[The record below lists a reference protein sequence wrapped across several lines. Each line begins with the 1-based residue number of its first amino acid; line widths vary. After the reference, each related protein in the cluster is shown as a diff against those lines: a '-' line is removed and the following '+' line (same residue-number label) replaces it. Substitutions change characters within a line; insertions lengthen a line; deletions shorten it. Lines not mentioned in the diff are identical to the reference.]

1 MIMGCDMYL
10 NIGKGDNAYEIGYW
24 RNANAIHKF
33 FVDKLQN
40 GEDDQRES
48 EIDKSTFEELFEK
61 VSAIRE
67 KYIKWDSGINN
78 LNKLSSEKLEEY
90 SSEELED
97 HLRSKGES
105 LDDLLPQY
113 KEKFDNFCKN
123 ILPTPSGCCFG
134 STSYDIYYIWNAIYT
149 YELIK
154 EILDGWENKKEDEIY
169 YYTYWW

>member
-1 MIMGCDMYL
+1 MGLDMYL
-10 NIGKGDNAYEIGYW
+10 NIGKGENAHEIGYW
-24 RNANAIHKF
+24 RKANAIHKF

-48 EIDKSTFEELFEK
+48 KIDKSTFEELFEK

-67 KYIKWDSGINN
+67 EYIKLEADIDN
-78 LNKLSSEKLEEY
+78 LDELSSEELEEY

-97 HLRSKGES
+97 HLESRGES
-105 LDDLLPQY
+105 WDYLLPEY
-113 KEKFDNFCKN
+113 KEKFDEFCKKT
-123 ILPTPSGCCFG
+123 LPTSSGCFFG
-134 STSYDIYYIWNAIYT
+134 RTSYDIYYIWNAIYT

-169 YYTYWW
+169 YYTCWW

>member
-1 MIMGCDMYL
+1 MSTKDRILKIVTQHDGIRASEIAKILKTTRKEVNHILY
-10 NIGKGDNAYEIGYW
+10 YELQQNCFIDEQYYW
-24 RNANAIHKF
+24 R
-33 FVDKLQN
+33 
-40 GEDDQRES
+40 
-48 EIDKSTFEELFEK
+48 
-61 VSAIRE
+61 
-67 KYIKWDSGINN
+67 IKEG
-78 LNKLSSEKLEEY
+78 LNSEKLEEY

-97 HLRSKGES
+97 HLKSKGEI
-105 LDDLLPQY
+105 LNDLLPQY

-123 ILPTPSGCCFG
+123 ILPTPSGRCFG